1 MRAYLGAACTGLH
14 LRAAGYERRGFR
26 GRRMIA
32 RRNKYGAKRATDGA
46 RWYASTAERDRA
58 VELRQM
64 EAVGLISALALQVP
78 IRLAGSVTYRADFVY
93 QEDGRLIVEDV
104 KGVVTER
111 FAVVCQLWPL
121 WGEGVLRITA
131 RGGRRRGFMVR
142 REILPQPLRR
152 RAVCET
158 LLEMGQ

>member
-1 MRAYLGAACTGLH
+1 
-14 LRAAGYERRGFR
+14 
-26 GRRMIA
+26 MIA
-32 RRNKYGAKRATDGA
+32 RRTKYGATRATDGA

-64 EAVGLISALALQVP
+64 EAAGLIAALEMQVP

-93 QEDGRLIVEDV
+93 QEDGRTIVEDV

-111 FAVVCQLWPL
+111 FAVVCQLWSL
-121 WGEGVLRITA
+121 WGVGVLRITA
-131 RGGRRRGFMVR
+131 RNGRRRGFVVR

-152 RAVCET
+152 RAFLAT
-158 LLEMGQ
+158 A